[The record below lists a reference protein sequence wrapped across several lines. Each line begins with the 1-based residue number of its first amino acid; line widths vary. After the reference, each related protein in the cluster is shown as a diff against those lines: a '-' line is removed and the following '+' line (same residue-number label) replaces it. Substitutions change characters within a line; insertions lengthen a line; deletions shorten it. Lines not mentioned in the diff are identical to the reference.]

1 MTEDITGILDATAEA
16 VGHTLQGYRA
26 LQEQVYGD
34 GIIRSFDLQLQG
46 PDGEQVSQVVYVE
59 TSPGGE
65 PRDGILVF
73 RDETTDDEV
82 AVWLYPT
89 DPELPALPTAVF
101 PHAVSVVLQR
111 MGVDDEGL
119 QLALN
124 AYRPGK
130 RAVVRA
136 RSESTVVWLKV
147 LRPKMV
153 EQLTETYRLWAEWGL
168 PVPGIV
174 GWAEEGLVAFTE
186 LGEVPATKMVPDL
199 GESFLDALEELLSDI
214 ARIPSPNTARA
225 SLVTK
230 RRWYARK
237 ASEKHPELSPQITT
251 IRERIDT
258 LMEGITQPADV
269 TIHGDMHLAQLFVAQ
284 HDPSRITG
292 VLDIDTAGLGDPAD
306 DAAALY
312 AHLIV
317 SELFDRGRDNGVPE
331 AYARLAATWLQRVES
346 GRAGDPTYLQRAV
359 AIAATHLIAHTLGSS
374 AHPAEL
380 VSRAETLLNRLT

>member
-1 MTEDITGILDATAEA
+1 MADDITEILEATAEA
-16 VGHTLQGYRA
+16 VGHTLQGFRP

-46 PDGEQVSQVVYVE
+46 PSGQPVSQVVYVE
-59 TSPGGE
+59 TSPAGE

-73 RDETTDDEV
+73 RDEASDDEV

-101 PHAVSVVLQR
+101 PHAASIVLQR
-111 MGVDDEGL
+111 MGLETEGL

-136 RSESTVVWLKV
+136 RSERTVVWLKV
-147 LRPKMV
+147 LRPRMV
-153 EQLTETYRLWAEWGL
+153 EQLTETYRLWETSGL
-168 PVPGIV
+168 PVPGVV

-186 LGEVPATKMVPDL
+186 LGDVPATKSVRDL
-199 GESFLDALEELLSDI
+199 GDAFFDALERLLTDI
-214 ARIPSPNTARA
+214 AAVPSQNAARA

-230 RRWYARK
+230 RNWYARK
-237 ASEKHPELSPQITT
+237 ATEKHPELRERIEDAL
-251 IRERIDT
+251 ERIDT
-258 LMEGITQPADV
+258 LMEGVTQPSEV
-269 TIHGDMHLAQLFVAQ
+269 TIHGDMHLAQLFVSQ
-284 HDPSRITG
+284 NDPAKITG

-317 SELFDRGRDNGVPE
+317 SELFDHGRDHGVPE
-331 AYARLAATWLQRVES
+331 EYSRLADAWLQRVELGKS
-346 GRAGDPTYLQRAV
+346 GDAGFTHRVY
-359 AIAATHLIAHTLGSS
+359 AIAATHLMAHTLGNS
-374 AHPAEL
+374 ASGDAL
-380 VSRAETLLNRLT
+380 ISRAEALLNRS